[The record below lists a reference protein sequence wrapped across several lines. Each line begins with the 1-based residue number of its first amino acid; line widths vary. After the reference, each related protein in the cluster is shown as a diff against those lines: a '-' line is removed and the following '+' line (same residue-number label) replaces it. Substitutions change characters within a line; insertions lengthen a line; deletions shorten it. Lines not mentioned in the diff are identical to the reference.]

1 MHATITGKRAAYAAH
16 LADIVLLDA
25 HLRRM
30 HRKRII
36 CRCCCTKVDA
46 TVRCLLNSIRHT
58 AQG

>member
-25 HLRRM
+25 HLRRI
-30 HRKRII
+30 HWKRMT
-36 CRCCCTKVDA
+36 CRCWSTKVDA
-46 TVRCLLNSIRHT
+46 TARCLLNSIRHT